1 MTTWHMHIAYRM
13 PKATNTYSEY
23 VILIAFSQQR
33 WLQEHASD
41 LHYMCIAC
49 LVLIAIG
56 AIDNFVR
63 VYLTWLSELIVSAK
77 SMGPLIST
85 VFCGVCSNVA
95 HV

>member
-1 MTTWHMHIAYRM
+1 M
-13 PKATNTYSEY
+13 PQCYIIF
-23 VILIAFSQQR
+23 ILP
-33 WLQEHASD
+33 
-41 LHYMCIAC
+41 
-49 LVLIAIG
+49 VLIAIG

-95 HV
+95 YVWHIFFFI